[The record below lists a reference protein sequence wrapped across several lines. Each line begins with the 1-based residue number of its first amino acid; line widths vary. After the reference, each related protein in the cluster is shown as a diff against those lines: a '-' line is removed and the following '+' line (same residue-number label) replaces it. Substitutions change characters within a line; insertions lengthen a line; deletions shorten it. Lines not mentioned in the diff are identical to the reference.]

1 MKHIEAEVKTYDDFI
16 NYIDNLRVTTNSL
29 IITTFHPVIIDGLN
43 IADDQPQTWDMFLRI
58 IKPENDKKFSLK
70 ELQDYVGGYIQVVPL
85 IDSQAEEWKDFVVL
99 VNEEGMLLNLPL
111 NPLSYIGSFFLGHKL
126 FGNVLNIHKSNWED

>member
-1 MKHIEAEVKTYDDFI
+1 MNHIEAEVKTYDDFI

-29 IITTFHPVIIDGLN
+29 LIT
-43 IADDQPQTWDMFLRI
+43 ADDPPQTWAKFLKI
-58 IKPENDKKFSLK
+58 IEPEGMAQRFSLK

-111 NPLSYIGSFFLGHKL
+111 NPVSYPLNFFLGHKL
-126 FGNVLNIHKSNWED
+126 FGNVLIIHKSNWEG

>member
-1 MKHIEAEVKTYDDFI
+1 MNNIEAEVKTYDDFI

-29 IITTFHPVIIDGLN
+29 LIT
-43 IADDQPQTWDMFLRI
+43 ADDPPQTWAMFLKI
-58 IKPENDKKFSLK
+58 IKPENRKKFTLK

-85 IDSQAEEWKDFVVL
+85 IQPEWKDFVVL

-111 NPLSYIGSFFLGHKL
+111 NPVSYPLNFFLGHKL
-126 FGNVLNIHKSNWED
+126 FGNVLIIHKSNWE

>member
-126 FGNVLNIHKSNWED
+126 FGNVLIIHKSNWED

>member
-16 NYIDNLRVTTNSL
+16 NYVDNIRSTTNSL
-29 IITTFHPVIIDGLN
+29 IIT
-43 IADDQPQTWDMFLRI
+43 ADDPPQTWNMFLRI
-58 IKPENDKKFSLK
+58 IEPEGMAQRFSLK

-126 FGNVLNIHKSNWED
+126 FGNVLIIHKSNWED

>member
-1 MKHIEAEVKTYDDFI
+1 MNNIEAEIKTYDDFI

-29 IITTFHPVIIDGLN
+29 LIT
-43 IADDQPQTWDMFLRI
+43 ADDPPQTWAMFLKI
-58 IKPENDKKFSLK
+58 IKPENRKKFTLK

-85 IDSQAEEWKDFVVL
+85 IQPEWKDFVVL

-126 FGNVLNIHKSNWED
+126 FGNVLIIHKSNWEG

>member
-16 NYIDNLRVTTNSL
+16 NYVENIRSTTNSL
-29 IITTFHPVIIDGLN
+29 IIT
-43 IADDQPQTWDMFLRI
+43 ADDPPQTWNMFLRI
-58 IKPENDKKFSLK
+58 IEPENRKKFTLK

-111 NPLSYIGSFFLGHKL
+111 NPLSYPINFFLGHKL
-126 FGNVLNIHKSNWED
+126 FGNVLIIHKSNWED

>member
-1 MKHIEAEVKTYDDFI
+1 MNNIEAEIKTYDDFI

-29 IITTFHPVIIDGLN
+29 LIT
-43 IADDQPQTWDMFLRI
+43 ADDPPQTWAMFLKI
-58 IKPENDKKFSLK
+58 IKPENRKKFTLK

-85 IDSQAEEWKDFVVL
+85 IQPEWKDFVVL

-111 NPLSYIGSFFLGHKL
+111 NPVSYPLNFFLGHKL
-126 FGNVLNIHKSNWED
+126 FGNVLIIHKSNWE

>member
-1 MKHIEAEVKTYDDFI
+1 MNQIEAEVKNYDDFL

-29 IITTFHPVIIDGLN
+29 IIT
-43 IADDQPQTWDMFLRI
+43 ADDPPQTWNMFLRI
-58 IKPENDKKFSLK
+58 IEPEGMAQRFSLK

-111 NPLSYIGSFFLGHKL
+111 NPLSYPTNFFLGHKL
-126 FGNVLNIHKSNWED
+126 FGNVLIIHKSNWEG

>member
-1 MKHIEAEVKTYDDFI
+1 MNHIEAEVKNYDDFL

-29 IITTFHPVIIDGLN
+29 IIT
-43 IADDQPQTWDMFLRI
+43 ADDPPQTWANFLKI
-58 IKPENDKKFSLK
+58 IEPEGMAQRFSLK

-126 FGNVLNIHKSNWED
+126 FGNVLIIHKSNWEG

>member
-16 NYIDNLRVTTNSL
+16 NYVDNIRSTTNSL
-29 IITTFHPVIIDGLN
+29 IIT
-43 IADDQPQTWDMFLRI
+43 ADDPPQTWNMFLRI
-58 IKPENDKKFSLK
+58 IEPEGMAQRFSLK

-85 IDSQAEEWKDFVVL
+85 IDSQVEEWKDFVVL

-111 NPLSYIGSFFLGHKL
+111 NPLSYPTNFFLGHKL
-126 FGNVLNIHKSNWED
+126 FGNVLIIHKSNWED

>member
-1 MKHIEAEVKTYDDFI
+1 MNHIEADVKNYDDFL

-29 IITTFHPVIIDGLN
+29 IIT
-43 IADDQPQTWDMFLRI
+43 ADDPPQTWNMFLRI
-58 IKPENDKKFSLK
+58 IEPEGMAQRFSLK

-126 FGNVLNIHKSNWED
+126 FGNVLIIHKSNWEG